1 VQFDSPLIYLLP
13 FFAAL
18 IGWFTNYLAIKML
31 FHPRKPV
38 NLILFK
44 VQGIFPK
51 RQQVLAERLGK
62 MVAND
67 LVHASDIKNQL
78 ADPETSKEIHRV
90 IEKKLEDFLQ
100 KGLKEQFPMLAMF
113 LNEDT
118 LQKIKGVFT
127 SELEKALPEIIDTF
141 LGRMEQNLNIEK
153 MVTDKVSNFQSN
165 QLEELLFSILKKEFK
180 FIEVVG
186 AILGF
191 LIGTLQLG
199 LLYLQ

>member
-1 VQFDSPLIYLLP
+1 
-13 FFAAL
+13 
-18 IGWFTNYLAIKML
+18 ML